1 MDANLDDVCI
11 EPSARALNQID
22 GRIVIG
28 LIAALTLTSVGAAA
42 AAPVT
47 SDLQAA
53 IAAKS
58 PPDLRWKGST
68 GITIGVV
75 AGSESRQVSGQCHA
89 GRPVVVLGGS
99 VATSVDCAGGRYTVR
114 MRSDSDALV
123 ATQVLLDG
131 NIVAARHDNTRPAP
145 AALRVAPAQ
154 LNKVLASARPGDR
167 LVIEPGTYA
176 DAAINLTNGGGAA
189 GRPVIIDGNN
199 AVTFTGS
206 TQIQVGAGHVILRG
220 FMFRNVG
227 IGTITIAAPSVR
239 ITESIFENCGD
250 PKKPQAECVIARLGG
265 ENAELD
271 FNTFVGSRSMTI
283 KIRAGGDG
291 DRNQPTE
298 AFIHH
303 NVFRDITRLSDNGQ
317 EPIQIAGPNGGGTNA
332 ELRTRIE
339 HNLFYRANGDR
350 EAVSI
355 KTPGTMLR
363 WNVFRDMDAA
373 PNIRGSRNAT
383 VSDNLLIRT
392 RPIRING
399 SDHRVEGNVVLCPA
413 AGVGF
418 VVSHGSPGYET
429 AINTLIRDNVVAT
442 KRVGIIFGAQ
452 TQPLETMA
460 HGNKLVSNTFY
471 LPKNRPIYEIRPA
484 ETASTISQDNSLTG
498 GRRGP
503 DLCS

>member
-1 MDANLDDVCI
+1 MDSNLDDVRI
-11 EPSARALNQID
+11 GPPARALNQID
-22 GRIVIG
+22 GTIVAG
-28 LIAALTLTSVGAAA
+28 LLVALTLIGGAS

-53 IAAKS
+53 IASKS

-75 AGSESRQVSGQCHA
+75 AGSESRQISGQCHA

-114 MRSDSDALV
+114 MQSDSGNHLV

-131 NIVAARHDNTRPAP
+131 NIVAARYDNARPAP
-145 AALRVAPAQ
+145 AALRVAPTQ
-154 LNKVLASARPGDR
+154 LSKVLASASPGDR

-176 DAAINLTNGGGAA
+176 DTAINLTNGGGAA

-199 AVTFTGS
+199 AVTFTGA

-220 FMFRNVG
+220 FMFRDVG
-227 IGTITIAAPSVR
+227 VGAITIAAPSVR

-271 FNTFVGSRSMTI
+271 FNTFIGSRSMTI
-283 KIRAGGDG
+283 KVRAGGDG
-291 DRNQPTE
+291 DRNQPVN

-303 NVFRDITRLSDNGQ
+303 NVFRDITALSSNGQ
-317 EPIQIAGPNGGGTNA
+317 EPIQVAGPNGGGSNV

-339 HNLFYRANGDR
+339 HNLFYRADGDR
-350 EAVSI
+350 EAVSL
-355 KTPGTMLR
+355 KTPGITLR
-363 WNVFRDMDAA
+363 WNAFRDMDAA
-373 PNIRGSRNAT
+373 PNIRGSHNAT
-383 VSDNLLIRT
+383 VTDNLLIRT

-399 SDHRVEGNVVLCPA
+399 SDHRVERNIVLCPA
-413 AGVGF
+413 AGVGLI
-418 VVSHGSPGYET
+418 VSHGSPGYET
-429 AINTLIRDNVVAT
+429 AVNTLIRDNVIAT
-442 KRVGIIFGAQ
+442 KRVGILFGAQ

-460 HGNKLVSNTFY
+460 HGNKVGLNVFH
-471 LPKNRPIYEIRPA
+471 LPKNRPLYEMRPA
-484 ETASTISQDNSLTG
+484 ETDSKINQDNSFTG
-498 GRRGP
+498 DRRGP

>member
-1 MDANLDDVCI
+1 MPCRTA
-11 EPSARALNQID
+11 
-22 GRIVIG
+22 GRR
-28 LIAALTLTSVGAAA
+28 SR
-42 AAPVT
+42 
-47 SDLQAA
+47 QAA
-53 IAAKS
+53 S
-58 PPDLRWKGST
+58 RHRST
-68 GITIGVV
+68 
-75 AGSESRQVSGQCHA
+75 
-89 GRPVVVLGGS
+89 
-99 VATSVDCAGGRYTVR
+99 
-114 MRSDSDALV
+114 
-123 ATQVLLDG
+123 
-131 NIVAARHDNTRPAP
+131 AP
-145 AALRVAPAQ
+145 AAAIPFACEPTPATRPLRHKSCSTATSWRRAYDNVRAAPAAQRVAPAQ
-154 LNKVLASARPGDR
+154 LGKALASARPGDR

-206 TQIQVGAGHVILRG
+206 SQIQLGASHVVLRG
-220 FMFRNVG
+220 FMFRDVG
-227 IGTITIAAPSVR
+227 VGAITIAAPSVR

-250 PKKPQAECVIARLGG
+250 PTKPQAECVIARLGG

-283 KIRAGGDG
+283 KIRAGGDN
-291 DRNQPTE
+291 DRSQPTG

-303 NVFRDITRLSDNGQ
+303 NVFRDITRLSNNGQ

-332 ELRTRIE
+332 ELRARIE
-339 HNLFYRANGDR
+339 HNLFYRAEGDR

-355 KTPGTMLR
+355 KTPGTTLR

-429 AINTLIRDNVVAT
+429 AVNTLIRDNVDCHQARRYPVWRADAAT
-442 KRVGIIFGAQ
+442 RNNGAWQ
-452 TQPLETMA
+452 QARLK
-460 HGNKLVSNTFY
+460 HVLS
-471 LPKNRPIYEIRPA
+471 A
-484 ETASTISQDNSLTG
+484 EEPS
-498 GRRGP
+498 
-503 DLCS
+503 DL